1 MPSNDGAPRFNKR
14 QTDEYFAADHAANKI
29 LDELDAMDKLPD
41 GGDPARRDELNAALK
56 VQTDVV
62 MRYTA
67 LASEMYKSAS
77 EEERAK
83 LNRADRRRLEARV
96 RKKMSAKARAK
107 NAAARKGE
115 RHLIV
120 SSPPGAL

>member
-1 MPSNDGAPRFNKR
+1 MPSNDGEPRFSKR
-14 QTDEYFAADHAANKI
+14 QTDEFFAADHAANKI

-67 LASEMYKSAS
+67 LTTEMYKHAA

-83 LNRADRRRLEARV
+83 LNRADRRKLEARV
-96 RKKMSAKARAK
+96 RKKKSAKAQAA
-107 NAAARKGE
+107 NAAARKG
-115 RHLIV
+115 
-120 SSPPGAL
+120 